1 MKTRCFSR
9 GNENQGVHVEFSV
22 RHHPLQIPIPML
34 EKKIWIQQENLYEIP
49 LNDANTFILQQ
60 LFGKY

>member
-22 RHHPLQIPIPML
+22 RHHPLRIPIPML
-34 EKKIWIQQENLYEIP
+34 EKKIWIQQEIRRKLPKLTHELP
-49 LNDANTFILQQ
+49 
-60 LFGKY
+60 

>member
-22 RHHPLQIPIPML
+22 RRHPLRIPIPML
-34 EKKIWIQQENLYEIP
+34 EKRIQIQQENLYE
-49 LNDANTFILQQ
+49 NT
-60 LFGKY
+60 